1 MRPFKKITIVGV
13 GLLGGSVG
21 LAVRKHKL
29 ADKVT
34 GFFRDKGKI
43 AAAVKMGAVDEGT
56 DDLKKAVALSGLI
69 ILCSPVSDIIKKLKI
84 LKKIA
89 GKTTIIT
96 DTGSTKS
103 KIVKAATPLN
113 FIGSHPLTGSEQS
126 GVSHARADL
135 FKNSILILTPQHC
148 KQSKSLTRL
157 AEFWEKLG
165 SKTIVMTPEKH
176 DHILAFSSHLP
187 HATAFSLMQ
196 ALPKETIGFAAGG
209 LKDAT
214 RIALSN
220 PDIWADIFLSNS
232 KEVLKSINAF
242 ETSLKT
248 LKKAVAGQDKK
259 ELVCFLRQAKDK
271 RRLIPSRS

>member
-43 AAAVKMGAVDEGT
+43 AAAVKMGAIDEGT
-56 DDLKKAVALSGLI
+56 DDFKKAVALSDLI

-84 LKKIA
+84 LKKTV
-89 GKTTIIT
+89 GKTAIIT
-96 DTGSTKS
+96 DTGSTKL
-103 KIVKAATPLN
+103 KIVKTAVPLD
-113 FIGSHPLTGSEQS
+113 FIGSHPLAGSEQS

-135 FKNSILILTPQHC
+135 FKNSILILTPQRC
-148 KQSKSLTRL
+148 KQSRSLTRL

-165 SKTIVMTPEKH
+165 SKIIVMTPERH

-196 ALPKETIGFAAGG
+196 ALPKETLGFAAGG

-220 PDIWADIFLSNS
+220 PDIWADIFISNS
-232 KEVLKSINAF
+232 KEIIRSITAF

-259 ELVCFLRQAKDK
+259 ELVSFLRQAKDK
-271 RRLIPSRS
+271 RRLIPSGS

>member
-13 GLLGGSVG
+13 GLLGGSIG
-21 LAVRKHKL
+21 LAVKKHKL

-34 GFFRDKGKI
+34 GFFRNKGKI
-43 AAAVKMGAVDEGT
+43 AAAVKMGAIDEGT
-56 DDLKKAVALSGLI
+56 DDLKKAVELSGLI
-69 ILCSPVSDIIKKLKI
+69 ILCSPVSDIIKKLKM

-89 GKTTIIT
+89 GKTTLIT

-103 KIVKAATPLN
+103 EIVKAAGRLD
-113 FIGSHPLTGSEQS
+113 FIGSHPLAGSEQS
-126 GVSHARADL
+126 GVSHARSDL
-135 FKNSILILTPQHC
+135 LKNSILILTPQRC
-148 KQSKSLTRL
+148 EQSRSLTRL

-165 SKTIVMTPEKH
+165 AKIVVMTPEKH

-196 ALPKETIGFAAGG
+196 ALPKEAIGFAAGG
-209 LKDAT
+209 LKDST

-220 PDIWADIFLSNS
+220 PDIWADIFISNT
-232 KEVLKSINAF
+232 KEILRSISAF
-242 ETSLKT
+242 EKAIKT
-248 LKKAVAGQDKK
+248 LKKAVAGGDKK
-259 ELVCFLRQAKDK
+259 ELVSFLRQAKDK